1 MAMGL
6 RTTRGREPEEN
17 LRESAEETLES
28 YLESTNQNNQRVE
41 TRTRSK
47 GVVSLLVLLPE

>member
-1 MAMGL
+1 MGL
-6 RTTRGREPEEN
+6 RTTREREPEDN